1 MRENND
7 VSLDKATLSD
17 KVYRLLVNMIID
29 GRILPESR
37 LREEH
42 IARQFDVSATP
53 VREAFKR
60 LASDG
65 FIEII
70 PYHGAVVRGID
81 EKEIEDV
88 YKCRLALEMLA
99 LKEAIDKFDAK
110 NIAALKAI
118 VDKQENDSDLFDV
131 SVTNQKFHD
140 IIYRVAGNRTIYTLI
155 ESLNSVLARDMKY
168 SASDE
173 KRRVDICKEHK
184 KVLQAICDR
193 NLEAAQQAM
202 TEHILNGKT
211 YIEKK
216 K

>member
-1 MRENND
+1 MSANNE

-17 KVYRLLVNMIID
+17 KVYRILVDMIVSGKIAPD
-29 GRILPESR
+29 SR

-42 IARQFDVSATP
+42 IAKQFNVSATP

-88 YKCRLALEMLA
+88 YKCRLSLEMLA
-99 LKEAIDKFDAK
+99 LKEAIGKFDDSSITKLK
-110 NIAALKAI
+110 NI
-118 VDKQENDSDLFDV
+118 VEKQKNASDMLDV
-131 SVTNQKFHD
+131 SAINKSFHD
-140 IIYRVAGNRTIYTLI
+140 LIYKVADNRTINRLI

-168 SASDE
+168 SASDAS
-173 KRRVDICKEHK
+173 RREDIYKEHK
-184 KVLQAICDR
+184 KILNAICNKD
-193 NLEAAQQAM
+193 LKVAQSAM
-202 TEHILNGKT
+202 TEHILNGKE
-211 YIEKK
+211 YIENKK
-216 K
+216 